1 VQIEN
6 CGAAET
12 RLGLAVTD
20 RRQSGASMT
29 SSRLIRALLLALALA
44 VGGPARAADDQ
55 LAAFADS
62 LTAVPDK
69 LIVRGDVY
77 VPAYSSLRTGSGR
90 AKLDFA
96 VTLSIQ
102 NASERQAL
110 AIERIDYFDTAG
122 RLVEKFLA
130 KPVAIRPLATI
141 EIFITKDDVR
151 GGGGANFMVGWAA
164 ASAIPEPV
172 IETVMVSAIGNFSYS
187 FVSQG
192 RPIRP
197 PEAK

>member
-1 VQIEN
+1 
-6 CGAAET
+6 
-12 RLGLAVTD
+12 
-20 RRQSGASMT
+20 MT

-44 VGGPARAADDQ
+44 ACGPARAADDP

-69 LIVRGDVY
+69 LTVRGDVY
-77 VPAYSSLRTGSGR
+77 VPAYSSLRTGSGK

-102 NASERQAL
+102 NTSERQAL
-110 AIERIDYFDTAG
+110 AIERIDYFDTTG
-122 RLVEKFLA
+122 KLVEKFLT

-151 GGGGANFMVGWAA
+151 GGSGANFMVGWAA

-172 IETVMVSAIGNFSYS
+172 IETVMVSSIGNFSYS

-192 RPIRP
+192 RAIRP
-197 PEAK
+197 PDTK

>member
-1 VQIEN
+1 MPSL
-6 CGAAET
+6 
-12 RLGLAVTD
+12 RLV
-20 RRQSGASMT
+20 
-29 SSRLIRALLLALALA
+29 RALLVAAALTAGA
-44 VGGPARAADDQ
+44 AARAADDP

-69 LIVRGDVY
+69 LTVQGDVY
-77 VPAYSSLRTGSGR
+77 VPAYSSLRTGTGKG
-90 AKLDFA
+90 KLDFA

-110 AIERIDYFDTAG
+110 AIERIDYFDTTG
-122 RLVEKFLA
+122 KLVEKFLT

-141 EIFITKDDVR
+141 EIFITKDDLR
-151 GGGGANFMVGWAA
+151 GGSGANFMVGWAA

-172 IETVMVSAIGNFSYS
+172 IETVMVSSIGNFSYS

-192 RPIRP
+192 RTIRP
-197 PEAK
+197 VGGK